1 MNASPPRPFPEFNGA
16 LRNWPRPERISHDE
30 ALAAA
35 AEGADFLRQR
45 GARQV
50 WLFGSIAK
58 GRRLGVHS
66 DFDFATVGLPSD
78 RYLNCLGV
86 LLQTMPLP
94 VDLVELESASEFLRE
109 RIFSE
114 GVCLR
119 DADRAR

>member
-1 MNASPPRPFPEFNGA
+1 MNTSSPRLFPEFKGT
-16 LRNWPRPERISHDE
+16 LRHWPRPERIGHEE

-35 AEGADFLRQR
+35 AEGADFLQQR

-66 DFDFATVGLPSD
+66 DFDFATAGLPPD

-119 DADRAR
+119 DAD